1 MPAKNPRLNLTLQP
15 ELFDLID
22 ELAALRGASR
32 ASVVV
37 DFLEAAEP
45 TMRNLLVSLRAFMS
59 AQKESQDQFLLNL
72 EEAERTLA
80 PIVAAAL
87 DGIETGVREG
97 AQPPHSNTGVTPN
110 LESPLQGRDTPTE
123 PSNHGGSGQNRREES
138 HGGRHG
144 GRK

>member
-1 MPAKNPRLNLTLQP
+1 
-15 ELFDLID
+15 LFDLID

-97 AQPPHSNTGVTPN
+97 AQPPHSNTGVTPSTEN
-110 LESPLQGRDTPTE
+110 PSEGRSRAPE
-123 PSNHGGSGQNRREES
+123 PSDHKGSRGNRRGAS
-138 HGGRHG
+138 HGGK
-144 GRK
+144 GRGSRG